1 MKTRKLDRRKALF
14 AAVSGILVTA
24 AFPNISFSW
33 LVWVSLVPLLI
44 ALRDLSVKDSFRIG
58 LLGGFVHFLGLVYWV
73 AFTMRTYGH
82 LPLYLSLLILGL
94 MAAYLALY
102 WALFTAALAWLR
114 PKPHSLVILAPL
126 LWVVCEYLRSHLFT
140 GFPWGLLGH
149 TQYKALHLIQICDIT
164 GVYGLSFLIVL
175 SNTALYMVLLHLAAK
190 PWYGRPVGKWLAPS
204 ALLALGVLL
213 SAVWLHGAWRIKNV
227 DQQISQA
234 PQSPVAV
241 IQGNIDQ
248 SIKWD
253 PAYQIITT
261 NTYRKLSLSTKA
273 EKPALVVWPETATPF
288 YYLTNTRLT
297 KLVQESIIDTG
308 TYFLIGSPFF
318 MRTAGRAAYYNSAYL
333 IEPDGKVSGRYDKV
347 HLVPYGEYIPLK
359 RWLPFL
365 GKIVAEVGDFSAGNK
380 GNTLTWDQNRLGVL
394 ICYEA
399 IFPGLA
405 RALVRNQADL
415 LVNITNDAWFGR
427 TSAAQQH
434 FSMAVFRAVENRRAL
449 VRAANTG
456 ISGYIDPVGRI
467 LQTSP
472 SFERRVMNRPVALMR
487 LTTLYTRGGD
497 IFALVCLIGALA
509 LGLRRLIAGRIKPA
523 AKQ

>member
-1 MKTRKLDRRKALF
+1 MKTLNLDRKKALF

-24 AFPNISFSW
+24 SFPNISFSW
-33 LVWVSLVPLLI
+33 LVWVGLVPLLI
-44 ALRDLSVKDSFRIG
+44 ALRDLSVKDSFRVG
-58 LLGGFVHFLGLVYWV
+58 LLGGFVHFLSLVYWV
-73 AFTMRTYGH
+73 AFTMKTYGH
-82 LPLYLSLLILGL
+82 LPLYLSVLILGL
-94 MAAYLALY
+94 MATYLALY
-102 WALFTAALAWLR
+102 WALFTTALAWLR
-114 PKPHSLVILAPL
+114 PKPPYLVIVAPL
-126 LWVVCEYLRSHLFT
+126 LWVGCEYLRSHLFT

-175 SNTALYMVLLHLAAK
+175 SNTALYTVLLQLAAK
-190 PWYGRPVGKWLAPS
+190 PWYGRPAEKWLAPS
-204 ALLALGVLL
+204 AVLTMGVLL
-213 SAVWLHGAWRIKNV
+213 LAVWVHGAWRIKDV
-227 DQQISQA
+227 DKQISQA
-234 PQSPVAV
+234 TQSPVAV

-253 PAYQIITT
+253 PAYQISTT
-261 NTYRKLSLSTKA
+261 TTYRDLSLSTKA

-288 YYLTNTRLT
+288 YYLANTHLT
-297 KLVQESIIDTG
+297 KLVKNSIIDTG
-308 TYFLIGSPFF
+308 THFLIGSPFY
-318 MRTAGRAAYYNSAYL
+318 MRTAGKAAYFNSAYL

-347 HLVPYGEYIPLK
+347 HLVPYGEYVPLK

-365 GKIVAEVGDFSAGNK
+365 GKMVAEVGDFSAGNK
-380 GNTLTWDQNRLGVL
+380 GDTLIWGENRLGVL

-405 RALVRNQADL
+405 RALVRNKADL

-427 TSAAQQH
+427 TAAAQQH

-449 VRAANTG
+449 VRSANTG

-472 SFERRVMNRPVALMR
+472 LFKRHVMNHQVPLMR
-487 LTTLYTRGGD
+487 SRTVYSTWGD
-497 IFALVCLIGALA
+497 LFALVCLIGAFA
-509 LGLRRLIAGRIKPA
+509 LGIVRKRPQIFKRS
-523 AKQ
+523 